1 MSGIL
6 VMMFF
11 YHFFVDRAH
20 SHSHLDLDTAIDND
34 QPRKRS
40 VSAFN
45 MALGHIWKKAAH
57 IIRVKDD
64 LSVYLLVHGFRDDAL
79 NDFKSFRPKHIWV
92 NDNDDSAL
100 VGQFGNKAFPEIRV
114 RMSSTK
120 GGSLPLLDV
129 WDHNGVD
136 TTVTSVVYC
145 DSFVQMDNVYNF
157 VTKYK
162 FLDFD

>member
-1 MSGIL
+1 MPGIL
-6 VMMFF
+6 VMRFF
-11 YHFFVDRAH
+11 YHFFVD
-20 SHSHLDLDTAIDND
+20 HSHLHLDTAIDND
-34 QPRKRS
+34 QQQKRS

-45 MALGHIWKKAAH
+45 MALGHIWNKAVH

-64 LSVYLLVHGFRDDAL
+64 LSVYLLVHGVRDDAL
-79 NDFKSFRPKHIWV
+79 NDFKSFRPKQIWV
-92 NDNDDSAL
+92 DDNDDSAM

-129 WDHNGVD
+129 WNHNGVD

-145 DSFVQMDNVYNF
+145 DSFDQMDNVYNF
-157 VTKYK
+157 VKKYK